1 MPKIKRY
8 KEIYLAGGCFWG
20 VEKYLNE
27 IPGVKDTD
35 VGYANGNTENP
46 TYREVCFNNTGHA
59 ETVRVEYDSSL
70 VSLNHI
76 LNLYFGIINPTSINR
91 QGFDIGKQYR
101 TGIYFT
107 HSEDEEIIREAIN
120 KLQEN
125 YKKPIAIEVLPLENY
140 YTAEDEH
147 QKYLEKNP
155 AGYCHIGQESFDK
168 AKNALVDPHK
178 YFLPDEEEIKRTLSD
193 LQYNVAMENAT
204 EPPFDNEYWN
214 EFSPGIYVDI
224 VSGEPLFTSND
235 KFDSS
240 CGWPSFAKT
249 IDPSVTHSKEDLS
262 YGMIREEVRS
272 RVGNIH
278 LGHVF
283 NDGPQEL
290 GGLRYCINSASIHF
304 IPKDK
309 MEEEGYGKYISL
321 IE

>member
-1 MPKIKRY
+1 MPKIKEY

-27 IPGVKDTD
+27 IPGIIDTEA
-35 VGYANGNTENP
+35 GYANGDTENP
-46 TYREVCFNNTGHA
+46 TYKDVCFNDTGHA
-59 ETVRVEYDSSL
+59 ETVRVKYDSKL

-76 LNLYFGIINPTSINR
+76 LNLYFEIINPTSLNR

-107 HSEDEEIIREAIN
+107 HSEDEKIIKSAISR
-120 KLQEN
+120 LQQN
-125 YKKPIAIEVLPLENY
+125 YKKPILIEVLPLDNY
-140 YTAEDEH
+140 YPAEEEH

-155 AGYCHIGQESFDK
+155 GGYCHIGKDSFERARK
-168 AKNALVDPHK
+168 AIVDPMD
-178 YFLPDEEEIKRTLSD
+178 YTRPNDDVIRNTLTD
-193 LQYNVAMENAT
+193 LQYRVTMEEAT

-224 VSGEPLFTSND
+224 VSGEPLFSSKD
-235 KFDSS
+235 KFHSS

-249 IDPSVTHSKEDLS
+249 IDPSVINTRKDLS
-262 YGMIREEVRS
+262 YGMMREEVRS
-272 RVGNIH
+272 RVGDIH
-278 LGHVF
+278 LGHIF
-283 NDGPQEL
+283 NDSPQEL
-290 GGLRYCINSASIHF
+290 GGLRYCINSASIRF

-321 IE
+321 VE